1 MNVQRRVA
9 LASIAVLA
17 MGLVAGLVWLWLAE
31 PAQWV
36 VRDNGIALTE
46 GAAKGQ
52 FSVIVLFVGLG
63 VVGSLLAGAGIGWT
77 LQDLGWSITPLVI
90 VLTTIAALIAWRI
103 GVELGPADP
112 ATVGGAVGDKI
123 SAPLEVDAL
132 AAFLAWPIA
141 GLLGVVLAVGLDRRP
156 DVVEAG

>member
-17 MGLVAGLVWLWLAE
+17 MGLVAGLIWLWLAE

-103 GVELGPADP
+103 GVELGPVDP

-156 DVVEAG
+156 DGVEVD

>member
-1 MNVQRRVA
+1 MSVRRQVA
-9 LASIAVLA
+9 LASIGVLA
-17 MGLVAGLVWLWLAE
+17 MGLVAGLIWLWLAE

-52 FSVIVLFVGLG
+52 FSVIVLFVGIG
-63 VVGSLLAGAGIGWT
+63 VLGSLLAGIGIGWT
-77 LQDLGWSITPLVI
+77 LQELGWPITPLVI
-90 VLTTIAALIAWRI
+90 VLTTLAAILAWRI
-103 GVELGPADP
+103 GVELGPSDP

-132 AAFLAWPIA
+132 APFLVWPIA
-141 GLLGVVLAVGLDRRP
+141 GLAGVVLAICLDRRHLP
-156 DVVEAG
+156 EV